1 VIDTVAAGVAPM
13 AAALC
18 SDMRRMPRVIE
29 NWATRLVRRVGGS
42 RGGRNFGEHPAP
54 TVTSGGCQRLFE
66 LEQLSS
72 YFYSVGS

>member
-1 VIDTVAAGVAPM
+1 VIDTVADVVAPM
-13 AAALC
+13 AAAL
-18 SDMRRMPRVIE
+18 SDMRMPRVIE
-29 NWATRLVRRVGGS
+29 NWATHLVRRVRAS
-42 RGGRNFGEHPAP
+42 KSSRNFGEHPVP